1 MKKNKIA
8 VSLIESMVVVTILS
22 IWLVWVFWFFIKSR
36 NFLDWVSAKIQA
48 MEMAREGF
56 EAIENI
62 RDTNWIR
69 FPWNKQFC
77 WNVLNYDSNCIKEK
91 SWELPNSQ
99 NKMDRDWVKYILLN
113 DNWSWKL
120 EWKEIQWDFKDK
132 LYRETFSVWQDEDWK
147 DCQKIW
153 EWEWRR
159 KCSKMK
165 WYFIRIIEITKP
177 AWSENKMLVK
187 SIVQWIDPS
196 SSWVRKI
203 EIENLLTNYKIDIDY
218 FYKK

>member
-48 MEMAREGF
+48 MEMAREGI

-113 DNWSWKL
+113 DNW
-120 EWKEIQWDFKDK
+120 FG
-132 LYRETFSVWQDEDWK
+132 
-147 DCQKIW
+147 
-153 EWEWRR
+153 
-159 KCSKMK
+159 
-165 WYFIRIIEITKP
+165 
-177 AWSENKMLVK
+177 N
-187 SIVQWIDPS
+187 
-196 SSWVRKI
+196 
-203 EIENLLTNYKIDIDY
+203 
-218 FYKK
+218 

>member
-22 IWLVWVFWFFIKSR
+22 IGLVGVFGFFIKSR
-36 NFLDWVSAKIQA
+36 NFLDGVSAKIQA
-48 MEMAREGF
+48 MEMAREGI

-69 FPWNKQFC
+69 FPGNKQFC

-91 SWELPNSQ
+91 SGELPNSQ
-99 NKMDRDWVKYILLN
+99 NKMDRDGVKYILLN
-113 DNWSWKL
+113 DNGSWKL
-120 EWKEIQWDFKDK
+120 EGKEIQGDFKDK
-132 LYRETFSVWQDEDWK
+132 LYRETFSVGQDEDGK
-147 DCQKIW
+147 YCQKIG
-153 EWEWRR
+153 EGEGRR
-159 KCSKMK
+159 KCSKK
-165 WYFIRIIEITKP
+165 KGYFIRTIEITKP
-177 AWSENKMLVK
+177 AGSENKMLVK

-196 SSWVRKI
+196 SSGVRKI